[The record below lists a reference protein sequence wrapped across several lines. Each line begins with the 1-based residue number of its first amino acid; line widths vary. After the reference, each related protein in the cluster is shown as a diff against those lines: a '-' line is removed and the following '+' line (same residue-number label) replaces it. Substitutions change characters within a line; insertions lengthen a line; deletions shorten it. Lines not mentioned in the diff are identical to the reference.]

1 MIWSLTRM
9 RRFRALTL
17 SYSHVPKS
25 HNCSH
30 YEGSFPANTW
40 DPFHTLFASLLRVPY
55 LPLDKSRRPLKT
67 RSGPKIPAAGYLEG
81 EGFFGFKDI
90 DSDFGC
96 CYEQFWNFVRTTEFW
111 NFVRTTKFWN
121 FVRTTEFWLFSR
133 SWIFGLLA
141 LKMTLKVNSDY
152 RFEIYGLCSLC

>member
-1 MIWSLTRM
+1 MFHFPLSGSDAGTSSEVVRM
-9 RRFRALTL
+9 T
-17 SYSHVPKS
+17 ST
-25 HNCSH
+25 
-30 YEGSFPANTW
+30 GS
-40 DPFHTLFASLLRVPY
+40 S
-55 LPLDKSRRPLKT
+55 KT

-111 NFVRTTKFWN
+111 NFVRTT
-121 FVRTTEFWLFSR
+121 EFWLFSR

-141 LKMTLKVNSDY
+141 LKMALKVNSDH
-152 RFEIYGLCSLC
+152 RFEFFGFCSLCEHGFFTSKAMFRQFLTFCYKKINRKKPRVDLLPQVKIAGKY